1 MKNISMIL
9 ENIFRS
15 KKQQQELLKRQGFLD
30 ENIVKA
36 TDVQKTTMEIAWK
49 NQLLGEELNKRLLEN
64 DSIKNALLVK
74 ENQLNK
80 MSNELEE
87 RIQQSRKT
95 DIYIEAKKSE
105 LRVKEQVL
113 NQKLIDIA
121 TEREVIK
128 VREFDSD
135 KQKQESIAEV
145 EKYHKM
151 ELELAVEMDRVKI
164 IEEEL
169 IAKKRDSDEKNAIAN
184 AIFEKAAKIDEEIKL
199 KETKIEEERLKVE
212 TVLRE
217 KIEEY
222 DRRLE
227 EMNSVK
233 GLVDDI
239 KYDSSKEGIE
249 AKIVVKEAIRIA
261 KNVLADAKVSFDR
274 LDEQYV
280 SGTFMGFSTPI
291 VEIDK
296 CYTELKEQYLQVK
309 EHIISTDSLPKSVLK
324 WLASIEENLI
334 KADTCIKSWEYS
346 EAFRNIIYGL
356 AACKNYELLLNILNE
371 WEMGP
376 EESEETT
383 NDVNKDW
390 YEILEIS
397 PNATKEEIKR
407 QWRKLVNK
415 YHPDRADELNKEE
428 YTLKTME
435 INEAYNILYDEL
447 KRKEFDEKRNNNR

>member
-1 MKNISMIL
+1 MIL